1 MSRRYRNRRI
11 GDFLKELKLVEGR
24 NTGIPTILRAM
35 EQNGSEVPI
44 FKTDEERN
52 YFTVVLP
59 THQKFQTK
67 KESPQTK
74 QRKSY
79 FEVKAL
85 ILSTL
90 EEKNDLSTPELAYLM
105 GYSKVTDTISRAVKE
120 LITEGKITYLDSKKI
135 RGKKIHLI

>member
-44 FKTDEERN
+44 FETDEERN

-67 KESPQTK
+67 KESPQPK